1 MQTQKDHVEA
11 YSFLMGRMTSA
22 LVVGEASYLEV
33 PARRARTGLVIGA
46 ALALLITAGFIVF
59 GLIAHASKPK
69 APAPAPAP
77 APSASASVAPARGTA
92 PVHRSR
98 PARNV
103 PVQDVSR
110 VLPSVRVVAWTRPC

>member
-1 MQTQKDHVEA
+1 VQTQKDHVEA

-77 APSASASVAPARGTA
+77 SASVAPARGTA